1 MKLTSLRHK
10 FVKFIPDRLDEGV
23 LYISV
28 AYATATHRCAC
39 GCGEIVVTP
48 IKPTDWSLTWNG
60 ESVSLYPSIGNW
72 SLPCRSHYWIRES
85 RIIWAG
91 TWSREKIAAGRKAD
105 SRAKARFYP
114 NSLGQ
119 GTEPGG
125 SVDTDRRAQPNAP
138 DSSATPIRLGG
149 EV

>member
-1 MKLTSLRHK
+1 MKLTSIRHK
-10 FVKFIPDRLDEGV
+10 FVKFIPDRIDEGV

-48 IKPTDWSLTWNG
+48 IKPTDWSLAWNG

-91 TWSREKIAAGRKAD
+91 TWSRERIEAGRKAD

-114 NSLGQ
+114 KSLGH
-119 GTEPGG
+119 GAETGG
-125 SVDTDRRAQPNAP
+125 SVDTVRRDQPNALN
-138 DSSATPIRLGG
+138 SSAASIRLGG
-149 EV
+149 SV